1 MHGTTSLKI
10 AVFVGFCM
18 LSIAVSGELQ
28 DDNLGVVEDEAA
40 ASFDRSVSDYPLTHC
55 RTPPKM
61 KSSTVLNILSY
72 ITGKYPEL
80 LSV

>member
-28 DDNLGVVEDEAA
+28 DDNLGVVEDE
-40 ASFDRSVSDYPLTHC
+40 
-55 RTPPKM
+55 
-61 KSSTVLNILSY
+61 SS
-72 ITGKYPEL
+72 GFFR
-80 LSV
+80 